1 MQKDY
6 FWKEKG
12 LQLEGKWST
21 VGRQMEYSW
30 KANGVQLEG
39 KSSTF

>member
-30 KANGVQLEG
+30 RAKVVHF
-39 KSSTF
+39 K